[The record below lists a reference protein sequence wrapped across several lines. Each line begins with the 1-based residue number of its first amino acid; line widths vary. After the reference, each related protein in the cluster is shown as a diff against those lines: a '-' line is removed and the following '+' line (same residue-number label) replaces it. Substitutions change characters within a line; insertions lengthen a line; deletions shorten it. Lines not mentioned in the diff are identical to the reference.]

1 MMYCVAVATDRSH
14 LMSVITQRSDLQYV
28 EYPVLYQVSCP
39 QSFGLPGYTRIL
51 TLSYSFQEFIN
62 HSGRLFKGYV
72 LGDHINVAER
82 RSLPNLE
89 ADAAQVHFNTQKQY
103 PTAED
108 FHPSAAS
115 APAFSSTSTAPVST
129 NTSTAPICSQ
139 IEIFAAVRA
148 IGERIREALGLT
160 LFGFDVIVSDATQ
173 ELFVIDVNYFPSY
186 KELDDFSSALR
197 KHIKQRCAGP

>member
-1 MMYCVAVATDRSH
+1 M
-14 LMSVITQRSDLQYV
+14 
-28 EYPVLYQVSCP
+28 
-39 QSFGLPGYTRIL
+39 
-51 TLSYSFQEFIN
+51 
-62 HSGRLFKGYV
+62 
-72 LGDHINVAER
+72 LGDYINVAER

-89 ADAAQVHFNTQKQY
+89 ASAAQVHFNTQKQY
-103 PTAED
+103 PTSED
-108 FHPSAAS
+108 FHHPSVAPATGTVAPVSSSVSAAS
-115 APAFSSTSTAPVST
+115 SEFIQAGAVAPVR
-129 NTSTAPICSQ
+129 SQ
-139 IEIFAAVRA
+139 SEIFAAVRA

>member
-1 MMYCVAVATDRSH
+1 M
-14 LMSVITQRSDLQYV
+14 
-28 EYPVLYQVSCP
+28 
-39 QSFGLPGYTRIL
+39 
-51 TLSYSFQEFIN
+51 
-62 HSGRLFKGYV
+62 
-72 LGDHINVAER
+72 LGDYINVAER
-82 RSLPNLE
+82 CSLPNLK
-89 ADAAQVHFNTQKQY
+89 AGAAQVHFNTQKQY

-108 FHPSAAS
+108 FHHPSAA
-115 APAFSSTSTAPVST
+115 PATGPVAPVSSSASAASSEF
-129 NTSTAPICSQ
+129 NQAGAVAPVQSQ
-139 IEIFAAVRA
+139 SEIFAAVRA